1 MRNLL
6 LTVEYPPNRGGVA
19 RYLQAL
25 VSTYPAFEVISDV
38 SAILSPRLWPRWFK
52 ALQTLQNRRGD
63 YDQLWV
69 SHIHPLGLVAFASK
83 LLWQK
88 PYVVILHGLD
98 FRLAIRNPW
107 KRFLTRRI
115 LKSARLIVCNSRALS
130 LDVRTFQFGIR
141 KPLVIYPT
149 LPDSLQNFST
159 KVMRSDHLS
168 RKIRLLTVARLV
180 SRKHHSAVIE
190 AVSMLE
196 GVMYT
201 IVGDGSER
209 DKLKNQI
216 QDLGLDDR
224 VRIRTNVSDEEL
236 GGAYAEADIFVL
248 PVLPDKTDVE
258 GFGIVYLEAAAA
270 GLPIVATK
278 MRGVNEALCAEGSIQ
293 LDNPTPEAIAEAV
306 DRLRDSAVRERMG
319 KANREFVKR
328 FSRESQFGKLEPYV

>member
-38 SAILSPRLWPRWFK
+38 SVILSHRLWPRWLK
-52 ALQTLQNRRGD
+52 ALETLQNRRGD

-83 LLWQK
+83 LLWRK

-107 KRFLTRRI
+107 KRFLTRYI
-115 LKSARLIVCNSRALS
+115 LRSARLVVCNSRALAS
-130 LDVRTFQFGIR
+130 DVSFFESSV

-196 GVMYT
+196 GVVYT
-201 IVGDGSER
+201 IVGDGSEQ

-236 GGAYAEADIFVL
+236 GGIYAEADIFVL

-293 LDNPTPEAIAEAV
+293 LDNPTPEAIEEAIN
-306 DRLRDSAVRERMG
+306 RLRDPAVRERMG
-319 KANREFVKR
+319 KANREFVRR
-328 FSRESQFGKLEPYV
+328 FSGKEQFGQLEPYV